1 MNIAGDIMQEIKKI
15 FIYNKGIWVILSAV
29 ILWMGYLTMKP
40 YTKPS
45 KEYLYYLGNVSG
57 KLNAHKESFLEE
69 EAVQFANLHV
79 EKESLMDSFFAGEVA
94 ENEYLM
100 LMDGYGEK
108 LKREK
113 GFEQIYEQYLYIC
126 ENRENRYFMEYNG
139 WEELFSDKAFLVFS
153 SIVILL
159 VVGRFLCCNYE
170 TNMDEI
176 CKTCKENR
184 W

>member
-79 EKESLMDSFFAGEVA
+79 EKESLTVWHIFYNFCNFTDYYRSSFFTFI
-94 ENEYLM
+94 Y
-100 LMDGYGEK
+100 
-108 LKREK
+108 KRLCI
-113 GFEQIYEQYLYIC
+113 FQ
-126 ENRENRYFMEYNG
+126 
-139 WEELFSDKAFLVFS
+139 ALV
-153 SIVILL
+153 
-159 VVGRFLCCNYE
+159 
-170 TNMDEI
+170 
-176 CKTCKENR
+176 
-184 W
+184 